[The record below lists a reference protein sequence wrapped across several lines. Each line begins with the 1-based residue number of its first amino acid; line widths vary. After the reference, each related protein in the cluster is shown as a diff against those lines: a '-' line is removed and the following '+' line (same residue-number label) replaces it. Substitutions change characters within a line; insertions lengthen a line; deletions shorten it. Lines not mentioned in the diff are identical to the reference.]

1 MTTKHNHRLR
11 DQALRGAARVVET
24 TQRALLSKTSSQE
37 TEPGEA
43 SPDRAGEAS
52 PDREG
57 HGDLQE
63 QLLRFEGSYSS
74 RLMTAFRPLTRVGA
88 PEARL
93 QAMTDQLAYL
103 SAALDIATGGSPVI
117 DLLDMVTLVALG
129 RDAMAAY
136 WNANAEPDRARDIQA
151 AFDASLEDIRAL
163 ARWALP
169 PEVEKELFAV
179 IHQWQKEHPNE
190 RQVVL
195 VRLSNYASPTFAASD
210 ALEKRTSGLLALVR
224 RVTRTADNTF
234 LLGRRAL
241 FAAQRLP
248 FLFRMQ
254 VQLATTDALLGT
266 QRTVAEATGDS
277 LPRVQSMVT
286 DATREA
292 LTEVRGF
299 LPDVEAVAG
308 RIADDVLL
316 KLVVSGSVL
325 AAVSAAAW
333 LVARLSYA
341 HLARR

>member
-1 MTTKHNHRLR
+1 MTTKHHHPFR
-11 DQALRGAARVVET
+11 DQAIRGAARVVET
-24 TQRALLSKTSSQE
+24 TQRALLSKTSSPE
-37 TEPGEA
+37 AEPGEA
-43 SPDRAGEAS
+43 P
-52 PDREG
+52 PDREDQ
-57 HGDLQE
+57 GDLQE

-74 RLMTAFRPLTRVGA
+74 RLMAAFRPLTRVG
-88 PEARL
+88 PPDVRL

-103 SAALDIATGGSPVI
+103 SAALDIATGGSPVL

-129 RDAMAAY
+129 RDAMASY
-136 WNANAEPDRARDIQA
+136 WKANAEPDRARDIQA
-151 AFDASLEDIRAL
+151 AFDASLEDIRAV
-163 ARWALP
+163 ARSTLP
-169 PEVEKELFAV
+169 PDVEKELFAV
-179 IHQWQKEHPNE
+179 IHQWQKEHADE
-190 RQVVL
+190 RQVVI

-254 VQLATTDALLGT
+254 VQLATTDTLLGA
-266 QRTVAEATGDS
+266 QRTVAEATSDS
-277 LPRVQSMVT
+277 LPRVQSTVT

-292 LTEVRGF
+292 LTEVRGL
-299 LPDVEAVAG
+299 LPDVEGVAK
-308 RIADDVLL
+308 RIADDVFL
-316 KLVVSGSVL
+316 KVVVSGSVL

-341 HLARR
+341 RLARR

>member
-1 MTTKHNHRLR
+1 MIPKHNHRFR
-11 DQALRGAARVVET
+11 DRAIRGAARVVET
-24 TQRALLSKTSSQE
+24 TQRALLSKTSSPE
-37 TEPGEA
+37 AEPGEA
-43 SPDRAGEAS
+43 P
-52 PDREG
+52 PDREDQ
-57 HGDLQE
+57 GDLQE

-74 RLMTAFRPLTRVGA
+74 RLMAAFRPLTRVG
-88 PEARL
+88 PPDVRL

-103 SAALDIATGGSPVI
+103 SAALDIATGGSPVL

-129 RDAMAAY
+129 RDAMASY
-136 WNANAEPDRARDIQA
+136 WKANAEPDRARDIQA
-151 AFDASLEDIRAL
+151 AFDASLEDIRAV
-163 ARWALP
+163 ARSTLP
-169 PEVEKELFAV
+169 PDVEKELFAV
-179 IHQWQKEHPNE
+179 IHQWQKEHADE
-190 RQVVL
+190 RQVVI

-254 VQLATTDALLGT
+254 VQLATTDTLLGA
-266 QRTVAEATGDS
+266 QRTVAEATSDS
-277 LPRVQSMVT
+277 LPRVQSTVT

-292 LTEVRGF
+292 LTEVRGL
-299 LPDVEAVAG
+299 LPDVEGVAKH
-308 RIADDVLL
+308 IADDVFL

-325 AAVSAAAW
+325 AVVSAAAW

-341 HLARR
+341 RLTRG